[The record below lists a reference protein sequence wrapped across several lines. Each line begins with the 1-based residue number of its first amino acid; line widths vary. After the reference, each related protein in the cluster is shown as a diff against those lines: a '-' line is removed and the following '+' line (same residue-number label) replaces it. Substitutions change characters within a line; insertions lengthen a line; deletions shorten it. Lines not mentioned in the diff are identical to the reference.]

1 VSTEDRLAYR
11 RSGQKGGSVITRV
24 WRGWAPA
31 DRAPEYE
38 RHYRSEV
45 LPVLRSVAGFEGAR
59 LLQRTTGDETEF
71 VSLTF
76 FDDLDSVRAFAGP
89 DYETA
94 VVTDEA
100 REVLVRFDDH
110 VGHYETAF
118 ETS

>member
-1 VSTEDRLAYR
+1 M
-11 RSGQKGGSVITRV
+11 ITRM

-31 DRAPEYE
+31 VRAQEYE

-45 LPVLRSVAGFEGAR
+45 LSVLRRVAGFKGAR
-59 LLQRTTGDETEF
+59 LLRRTTGDETEF

-76 FDDLDSVRAFAGP
+76 FDDLDAVRAFAGP

-94 VVTDEA
+94 VVTDDA
-100 REVLVRFDDH
+100 REVLTRFDDH
-110 VGHYETAF
+110 VSHYETAF

>member
-1 VSTEDRLAYR
+1 
-11 RSGQKGGSVITRV
+11 VITRL

-31 DRAPEYE
+31 DRAQEYE
-38 RHYRSEV
+38 RHYRSAV
-45 LPVLRSVAGFEGAR
+45 LAVLRGVAGFEGAR
-59 LLQRTTGDETEF
+59 LLRRTTGDETEF

-76 FDDLDSVRAFAGP
+76 FDDLDAIRAFAGS

-94 VVTDEA
+94 VVADEA
-100 REVLVRFDDH
+100 REVLVRFDEH